1 MSFGGIGNEKQRAD
15 IVAYLNSLSDNP
27 QPLPAAAESR
37 QPGRGGQSA
46 GAGGAQ

>member
-1 MSFGGIGNEKQRAD
+1 MTFAGMPNEKQRAD
-15 IVAYLNSLSDNP
+15 IIAYLNSQSDNP
-27 QPLPAAAESR
+27 QPLPAAPEGR